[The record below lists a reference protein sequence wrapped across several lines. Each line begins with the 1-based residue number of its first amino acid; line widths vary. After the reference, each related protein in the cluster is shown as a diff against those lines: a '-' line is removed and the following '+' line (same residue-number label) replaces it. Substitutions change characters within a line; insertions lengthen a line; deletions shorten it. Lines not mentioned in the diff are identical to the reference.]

1 MEKFVLSKMKSDNF
15 SKACNEIYLL
25 TDYNEKQYP
34 EYYKW
39 FYSKNIPR
47 VLNGKGD
54 VIFYLDGLV
63 VAGLSTLKND
73 SEKKICTFYVNPEYR
88 KKGISKRLLE
98 DSFSYLD
105 TDKPLIT
112 IPSSKVEDFSKIID
126 CYGWVQD
133 GVIDSY
139 NSKEYE
145 FNNIK
150 KMVKSL

>member
-1 MEKFVLSKMKSDNF
+1 MEKFVLSKMKTDNF

-25 TDYNEKQYP
+25 TDYNVKQYP

-150 KMVKSL
+150 KMVKKN

>member
-54 VIFYLDGLV
+54 MIQRRRFVLFMLIQNIERKVFLSDYLRILFH
-63 VAGLSTLKND
+63 
-73 SEKKICTFYVNPEYR
+73 I
-88 KKGISKRLLE
+88 
-98 DSFSYLD
+98 
-105 TDKPLIT
+105 
-112 IPSSKVEDFSKIID
+112 
-126 CYGWVQD
+126 
-133 GVIDSY
+133 
-139 NSKEYE
+139 
-145 FNNIK
+145 
-150 KMVKSL
+150 